1 MEETLS
7 TPTWHRAAL
16 ATILIVYL
24 LLGSAYAALT
34 PTWQAP
40 DEPAHYNYVKFIT
53 EERAL
58 PVLQPGDWNAAE
70 LEELKATGFPPGR
83 SVAGIRYEFW
93 QPPLYYLLL
102 VPVYALTTGLPLAT
116 QVILLRLASL
126 LLSLGTLLLTYA
138 IVRTTLPGRPGL
150 ALAATGLTATIPM
163 HLAMNAAINNDT
175 LANLLLAAL
184 TLLALRW
191 LDGTISPRRLTISV
205 ALLFGLGLITKAT
218 VYLGAVLLL
227 AAGLGRSFCSRP
239 RSQSLISNLH
249 VPLTGLALSLLIGG
263 WFFVRNALVYGNLDI
278 LGRLRHDAVVTGQ
291 PRTVPGLDAAY
302 HLITV
307 SFQSFWGQFGWMG
320 VLLDSRLYLA
330 LTILVDI
337 ALVGLALTAWRNRH
351 RLLTPPGLRL
361 GLLGLN
367 LLLITGVFLQYNLV
381 FIQAQGRYLFPALPT
396 LSLLLVIGWQ
406 AVVARP
412 PLLAILVALGGVW
425 AALNDAGRLFL
436 VITLGLAVVIGL
448 LQWLRPRVAGTI
460 LTVTLYLALAGL
472 DLYCLYGAILPAL
485 THP

>member
-1 MEETLS
+1 
-7 TPTWHRAAL
+7 L
-16 ATILIVYL
+16 AVICTTYL

-40 DEPAHYNYVKFIT
+40 DEPAHYNYVKYIAT
-53 EERAL
+53 EKAL

-70 LEELKATGFPPGR
+70 LEELKAAGFPPGR

-102 VPVYALTTGLPLAT
+102 APLYTLTTDLPLAT
-116 QVILLRLASL
+116 QVIVLRLASL
-126 LLSLGTLLLTYA
+126 ILSLGTLLLTYA
-138 IVRTTLPGRPGL
+138 IVRTALPGRPGL
-150 ALAATGLTATIPM
+150 ALAATGLTAAIPM

-191 LDGTISPRRLTISV
+191 LEGTATPRQLILWT

-218 VYLGAVLLL
+218 VYPAALLLL
-227 AAGLGRSFCSRP
+227 AAGPGRTIHHQPSSQSP
-239 RSQSLISNLH
+239 IPQSLISNLH
-249 VPLTGLALSLLIGG
+249 APLTGLALSLLIGG

-291 PRTVPGLDAAY
+291 PRTTPGLDAAY

-307 SFQSFWGQFGWMG
+307 SLQSFWGQFGWMG
-320 VLLDSRLYLA
+320 VLLDNRIYIA

-337 ALVGLALTAWRNRH
+337 ALVGLALTLWRH
-351 RLLTPPGLRL
+351 RRHWLTLISGPL

-367 LLLITGVFLQYNLV
+367 LLLVTGLFLQYNLV

-396 LSLLLVIGWQ
+396 LALLLVIGWQ
-406 AVVARP
+406 AVIARP
-412 PLLAILVALGGVW
+412 PLLAILVALGGGW
-425 AALNDAGRLFL
+425 AVLNDAGRLFL
-436 VITLGLAVVIGL
+436 VIALGLAVGIAL
-448 LQWLRPRVAGTI
+448 LQRLCPRLAGAI
-460 LTVTLYLALAGL
+460 LAVTLYLALVGL
-472 DLYCLYGAILPAL
+472 DLYSLYGAILPAL